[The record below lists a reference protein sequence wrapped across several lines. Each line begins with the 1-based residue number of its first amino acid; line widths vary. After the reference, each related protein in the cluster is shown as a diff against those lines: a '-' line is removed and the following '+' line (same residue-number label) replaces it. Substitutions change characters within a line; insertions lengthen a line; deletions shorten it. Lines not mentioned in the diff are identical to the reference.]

1 MSLLKRDRDFFDE
14 IFDGFSPI
22 VNQNSFQMRTD
33 IKELKDGYELAID
46 LPGFE
51 KENIQATI
59 KKGYLTVSASR
70 EETVDEKD
78 EKTGKYISKE
88 RFYGTIQR
96 SFRVGDIDQSMLK
109 AEFKNGVLKIVIP
122 NEAQKVPVENYIT
135 IE

>member
-78 EKTGKYISKE
+78 EKTGKYISK
-88 RFYGTIQR
+88 YNKHLI
-96 SFRVGDIDQSMLK
+96 K
-109 AEFKNGVLKIVIP
+109 A
-122 NEAQKVPVENYIT
+122 
-135 IE
+135 